1 VINFKDLGIKH
12 LRFTIVIVI
21 IFLCCYDL
29 KFDAKHFSIKDAL
42 QMEEEWQDKNKANT
56 VEHSRNNKHQHNAHV
71 KPCHNKNL
79 LIDRT

>member
-1 VINFKDLGIKH
+1 
-12 LRFTIVIVI
+12 
-21 IFLCCYDL
+21 
-29 KFDAKHFSIKDAL
+29 
-42 QMEEEWQDKNKANT
+42 MEEEWQDKNKANT